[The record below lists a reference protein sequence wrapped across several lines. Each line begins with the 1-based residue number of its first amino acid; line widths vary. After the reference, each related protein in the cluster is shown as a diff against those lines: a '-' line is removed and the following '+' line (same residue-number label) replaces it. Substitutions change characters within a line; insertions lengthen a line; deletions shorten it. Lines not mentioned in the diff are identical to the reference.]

1 MFLKGPNG
9 SIYEDR
15 WLKILLTIDGNGKE
29 IVKFKTKMH
38 HPNVKKKTGLAQ
50 KLNLKKHIT
59 LVDKLAEIRRIIAE
73 PDILRLADKYVGE
86 QYINNRE
93 EFKAMALIIAEMQAP
108 KNLEDLGWID
118 DKVLAKFEQQNEDE
132 EEEKKEEED
141 DDDDSDDD

>member
-1 MFLKGPNG
+1 
-9 SIYEDR
+9 
-15 WLKILLTIDGNGKE
+15 
-29 IVKFKTKMH
+29 MH